1 MSRAKARIG
10 TPASPGF
17 LAPFRDTNIPVST
30 TNSSRASRRDLLEHL
45 LYCCAVMFERIEKKT
60 VDLCQIYQLQCI
72 LLQLINLQIA
82 SVSCVASFSQRAARD
97 PQFFSEEFV
106 QSESPHRDSGVA
118 GFSCA
123 LSRYQHTCEY
133 NKFFPSQSSRSSRTS
148 AFTAAQSCSRESRKT
163 VDLCQIYQLQCI
175 LLQLI
180 NLQIASVSCVA
191 RISASALLAIHSFSR
206 KNLSRAKARIGTP
219 ASPGFLA
226 PFRDTNIPVSTTNS
240 SRASRRDLLEHLLL
254 LLRSHVRENREKLLT
269 FVRFINCSVS
279 FCN

>member
-1 MSRAKARIG
+1 M
-10 TPASPGF
+10 
-17 LAPFRDTNIPVST
+17 
-30 TNSSRASRRDLLEHL
+30 
-45 LYCCAVMFERIEKKT
+45 
-60 VDLCQIYQLQCI
+60 
-72 LLQLINLQIA
+72 INLQIA
-82 SVSCVASFSQRAARD
+82 SVSCVARFQPARCSRSTVFLGRIC
-97 PQFFSEEFV
+97 PERKPAS
-106 QSESPHRDSGVA
+106 DSGVA

-240 SRASRRDLLEHLLL
+240 S
-254 LLRSHVRENREKLLT
+254 
-269 FVRFINCSVS
+269 
-279 FCN
+279 